1 MIRNNG
7 DNRYPK
13 GIFLN
18 LKGHVVMRVVGW
30 LSKSV
35 SFGSKGAARGLVA
48 MLFAAT
54 VIFGQGPVRMAHA
67 SDDPSGPLLHLKGA
81 LSQGASP
88 TEITLNAAA
97 LAEIAPVSFTTTTIW
112 TNGPQAFKGSS
123 LAGLLKHFN
132 ITSGT
137 LLARAVNDY
146 TVAIPVSEIEEGGPM
161 IAFEANGA
169 AMPLRDK
176 GPFWLVYPYDLD
188 ERYRSEKVYSRSIWQ
203 LVSIEVVP

>member
-1 MIRNNG
+1 
-7 DNRYPK
+7 
-13 GIFLN
+13 
-18 LKGHVVMRVVGW
+18 
-30 LSKSV
+30 
-35 SFGSKGAARGLVA
+35 
-48 MLFAAT
+48 
-54 VIFGQGPVRMAHA
+54 
-67 SDDPSGPLLHLKGA
+67 
-81 LSQGASP
+81 
-88 TEITLNAAA
+88 
-97 LAEIAPVSFTTTTIW
+97 
-112 TNGPQAFKGSS
+112 
-123 LAGLLKHFN
+123 LKHFN

-146 TVAIPVSEIEEGGPM
+146 TVEIPVSEIEEGGPM